1 VTAVVT
7 DQPPQWSESA
17 VEINGGHAPLRGTMA
32 TPEGSAPVPAVLI
45 IAGSGPTDRDGNQ
58 PGLRNDS
65 LKHLAH
71 ALAALAIGSL
81 RADKRGVGGSAAAM
95 TSEQDL
101 RFGSYVGD
109 AVKWVR
115 FLRGQARVR
124 EIFLLGHSEGALVAT
139 LAARQTPVGGLIL
152 VAGLGVP
159 AGAVLRRQLD
169 ASGLT
174 GPLRQSAEIIIESL
188 EHGRQVSDVP
198 AELAALFRRSVQPY
212 LISWLPLDPAVEL
225 AKVRAPTLVLQG
237 TTDIQ
242 ASIADAERLRA
253 ARPDVELAVLSGV
266 NHVLKDAPMDRGKNL
281 ATYGDPA
288 LPVARSIL
296 PPIEAFVRRNCV

>member
-1 VTAVVT
+1 MRRASRG
-7 DQPPQWSESA
+7 PP
-17 VEINGGHAPLRGTMA
+17 
-32 TPEGSAPVPAVLI
+32 
-45 IAGSGPTDRDGNQ
+45 
-58 PGLRNDS
+58 
-65 LKHLAH
+65 
-71 ALAALAIGSL
+71 
-81 RADKRGVGGSAAAM
+81 
-95 TSEQDL
+95 
-101 RFGSYVGD
+101 
-109 AVKWVR
+109 
-115 FLRGQARVR
+115 
-124 EIFLLGHSEGALVAT
+124 
-139 LAARQTPVGGLIL
+139 
-152 VAGLGVP
+152 
-159 AGAVLRRQLD
+159 
-169 ASGLT
+169 
-174 GPLRQSAEIIIESL
+174 RQSAEIIIESL
-188 EHGRQVSDVP
+188 EHGRHVSDV
-198 AELAALFRRSVQPY
+198 AALFRRSVQPY